1 MDPALQRTAIARQ
14 DAHNALTVLRR
25 VRGTAERNSMDNNT
39 NVKFRLNNS
48 ELWGGLIGLALGG
61 FVIWSG
67 LKLKLGTINDPGAG
81 FVLFYTGILM
91 CLFVASIIIGALTEG
106 GPTFG
111 SRWVDTRWT
120 KPLLVIVCLIAF
132 AFALDPLGFLLSSVP
147 LMLLLLRLIDPVRW
161 TLAVPIA
168 VLVPL
173 GMWWVLKRLL
183 LIQLPSGIFEI
194 G

>member
-1 MDPALQRTAIARQ
+1 MNDQ
-14 DAHNALTVLRR
+14 
-25 VRGTAERNSMDNNT
+25 S

-67 LKLKLGTINDPGAG
+67 LKLKLGTINDPGSG

-91 CLFVASIIIGALTEG
+91 CLFAASIIDSGIDRGRADLRLTLGEYALDQAAAGDRLPRRLFLFARYARLSAVLDSADAAAVAPDRSGALDARH
-106 GPTFG
+106 
-111 SRWVDTRWT
+111 SD
-120 KPLLVIVCLIAF
+120 C
-132 AFALDPLGFLLSSVP
+132 
-147 LMLLLLRLIDPVRW
+147 
-161 TLAVPIA
+161 

-183 LIQLPSGIFEI
+183 LIQLPSGMFEI

>member
-1 MDPALQRTAIARQ
+1 MSND
-14 DAHNALTVLRR
+14 
-25 VRGTAERNSMDNNT
+25 S
-39 NVKFRLNNS
+39 NVKLRLNNS

-67 LKLKLGTINDPGAG
+67 LKLKLGTINDPGSG

-91 CLFVASIIIGALTEG
+91 CLFAASIIIGALTEG

-111 SRWVDTRWT
+111 SRWENARWT
-120 KPLLVIVCLIAF
+120 KPVIVIASLTAF
-132 AFALDPLGFLLSSVP
+132 AFSLDTFGFLLSSIP

-161 TLAVPIA
+161 PLAIPIA

>member
-1 MDPALQRTAIARQ
+1 M
-14 DAHNALTVLRR
+14 
-25 VRGTAERNSMDNNT
+25 NNDS

-67 LKLKLGTINDPGAG
+67 LKLKLGTINDPGSG
-81 FVLFYTGILM
+81 YVLFYTGILM
-91 CLFVASIIIGALTEG
+91 CLFAGAIILASLIEG

-111 SRWVDTRWT
+111 SRWQNTRWT
-120 KPLLVIVCLIAF
+120 KPVIVIACLVAF
-132 AFALDPLGFLLSSVP
+132 AFSLDTFGFLLSSIP
-147 LMLLLLRLIDPVRW
+147 LMVLLLRLIDPVRW
-161 TLAVPIA
+161 QLTIPIA
-168 VLVPL
+168 LLVPL
-173 GMWWVLKRLL
+173 GMWWILKRLL

>member
-1 MDPALQRTAIARQ
+1 MSDQ
-14 DAHNALTVLRR
+14 
-25 VRGTAERNSMDNNT
+25 S

-91 CLFVASIIIGALTEG
+91 CLFAASIIFAALTEG
-106 GPTFG
+106 GPTLG
-111 SRWVDTRWT
+111 SRWENARWT
-120 KPLLVIVCLIAF
+120 RPLLVIVCLIAF
-132 AFALDPLGFLLSSVP
+132 SFALDPLGFLLSSIP
-147 LMLLLLRLIDPVRW
+147 LMLLLLRVVDPVRW
-161 TLAVPIA
+161 TLAIPIA

-183 LIQLPSGIFEI
+183 LIQLPSGMFEI